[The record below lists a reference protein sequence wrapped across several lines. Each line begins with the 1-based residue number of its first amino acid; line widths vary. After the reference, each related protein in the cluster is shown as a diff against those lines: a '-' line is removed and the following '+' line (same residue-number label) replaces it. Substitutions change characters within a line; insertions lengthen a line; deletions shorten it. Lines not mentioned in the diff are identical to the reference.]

1 LRLYLDTSAL
11 VKLYVEEEGSSLIRQ
26 AVAEADTV
34 ATTIIAYVEAH
45 AAFARRQREKTISLS
60 DYRQIIRDFKADWRR
75 YLVLEVTERLVER
88 AEELAEDHHLRAYD
102 AIHLA
107 SAGVLKERL
116 ADVVSFACWD
126 SRLQAAARREGLDLI
141 RIK

>member
-1 LRLYLDTSAL
+1 MRLYLDTSAL

-88 AEELAEDHHLRAYD
+88 AGELAEDHHLRAYD

>member
-1 LRLYLDTSAL
+1 MRLYLDTSAL
-11 VKLYVEEEGSSLIRQ
+11 VKLYVEEKGSSLIRQ

-45 AAFARRQREKTISLS
+45 AAFARRQRERTISLS
-60 DYRQIIRDFKADWRR
+60 DYKQITRDFKVDWRR

-88 AEELAEDHHLRAYD
+88 AGELAEDHHLRAYD